1 MQAAIL
7 LKVRERETVTIG
19 RNTTDFPANKIQI
32 NSLFISTRHCQL
44 VPEEGRLLLTDTS
57 RNGTWITST
66 TSTSPDAIISS
77 PSSRIKSVKSIHN
90 TTVSL
95 EPNTHII
102 FIPPTLC
109 KVLTEIVGLHFTGL
123 DLTREFYHLECI
135 KLNSLLENRHL
146 MIFFNHLGFG
156 KDKVYNFNNGVLAGK
171 DIAKLP
177 RKRPYPITER
187 IVENKDDTTTDCK
200 HGSKE
205 SVSSPLECSPPSKS
219 AKVEL
224 KRCECCM
231 KELRVTELPE
241 HKPHCKVEVDTS
253 SCKLYKRIS
262 LENCMKCF
270 REFPVTELIDHSENC
285 TVSSVAKCPVSGSL
299 EKRRHSNPL

>member
-1 MQAAIL
+1 MQTAIL
-7 LKVRERETVTIG
+7 LKIRERETVTIG
-19 RNTTDFPANKIQI
+19 RNTIDFPANKIQI

-66 TSTSPDAIISS
+66 SSTSLDTAISS
-77 PSSRIKSVKSIHN
+77 PSSRIKSIKSIHN

-109 KVLTEIVGLHFTGL
+109 KVLTEIVGLQFTGL

-146 MIFFNHLGFG
+146 MTFFNHLGYG
-156 KDKVYNFNNGVLAGK
+156 KDKIYSNGVLAGK

-177 RKRPYPITER
+177 RKRPYPKTER
-187 IVENKDDTTTDCK
+187 IVENDDTTCK

-205 SVSSPLECSPPSKS
+205 SVSSPLGCSPPHKS

-224 KRCECCM
+224 KQCVCCV
-231 KELRVTELPE
+231 KELRLTEHPE
-241 HKPHCKVEVDTS
+241 HTAHCKVELEKCDTS
-253 SCKLYKRIS
+253 NCKLNKTNS

-270 REFPVTELIDHSENC
+270 REFPITELIEHSENC
-285 TVSSVAKCPVSGSL
+285 TVSSVAKCAVSISL
-299 EKRRHSNPL
+299 EKRRHSSPL

>member
-1 MQAAIL
+1 MQTAIL
-7 LKVRERETVTIG
+7 LKIRERETVTIG

-44 VPEEGRLLLTDTS
+44 LPGEGRLLLTDTS

-66 TSTSPDAIISS
+66 SSTSSDATISS
-77 PSSRIKSVKSIHN
+77 PSSRIKSIQSIHN

-102 FIPPTLC
+102 FIPPNLC

-146 MIFFNHLGFG
+146 MTFFNHLGFG
-156 KDKVYNFNNGVLAGK
+156 KDKIYNLNNGILPGK
-171 DIAKLP
+171 DIAILP
-177 RKRPYPITER
+177 RKRPYPKTER
-187 IVENKDDTTTDCK
+187 IANKDDTAADCK
-200 HGSKE
+200 HGS
-205 SVSSPLECSPPSKS
+205 SSPLECSPPSKS

-224 KRCECCM
+224 KKCECCM
-231 KELRVTELPE
+231 KEVTE
-241 HKPHCKVEVDTS
+241 HCRVEVEKCDTS
-253 SCKLYKRIS
+253 NCKLNKRIS

-270 REFPVTELIDHSENC
+270 KEFPITELIEHSENC
-285 TVSSVAKCPVSGSL
+285 TVSSVGKSPVSLSL
-299 EKRRHSNPL
+299 EKRRHSSPI